1 MPKFSR
7 KKVWERA
14 NGNCEYCQLSQ
25 EDSVL
30 PHELDHIRAKKHRG
44 PTTMQNTCLACAQCN
59 GAKGSD
65 VTSFDTETDELVPL
79 FNPRKDDWDEHF
91 FWNGPVLRGRTP
103 KARAT
108 IELLRINDADRVE
121 HRRLLLAIRRAQ
133 SKR

>member
-14 NGNCEYCQLSQ
+14 NGKCKYCQLSQ
-25 EDSVL
+25 DDSVL
-30 PHELDHIRAKKHRG
+30 PHELDHIRARKHRG

-65 VTSFDTETDELVPL
+65 VTSYDTETDELVTL

-91 FWNGPVLRGRTP
+91 FWNGPVLRGKTP
-103 KARAT
+103 RGRAT
-108 IELLRINDADRVE
+108 VELLRINDTSRVE
-121 HRRLLLAIRRAQ
+121 HRRLLLEVRRAQ

>member
-7 KKVWERA
+7 KNVRERA
-14 NGNCEYCQLSQ
+14 DGKCEYCQLSQ

-30 PHELDHIRAKKHRG
+30 PHELDHIRARKHRG

-65 VTSFDTETDELVPL
+65 LTSYDTETDELVPL

-91 FWNGPVLRGRTP
+91 FWNCLVMLGRTP
-103 KARAT
+103 RG
-108 IELLRINDADRVE
+108 R
-121 HRRLLLAIRRAQ
+121 
-133 SKR
+133 